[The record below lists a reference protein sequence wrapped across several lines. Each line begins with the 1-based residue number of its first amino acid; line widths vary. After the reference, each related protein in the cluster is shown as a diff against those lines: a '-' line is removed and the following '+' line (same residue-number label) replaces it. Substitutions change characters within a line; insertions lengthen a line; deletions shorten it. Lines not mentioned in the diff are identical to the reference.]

1 MATQVLNPEI
11 FLDFYV
17 SPASNHTILAR
28 AAFYLSG
35 LFSVSYVL
43 KYIIYLKGHATKL
56 ERGLDD
62 FLVAFKMNVCGTVI
76 VFVTFVFL
84 PSRHRGLDS
93 QTFWRPFN
101 FLKSEGR

>member
-17 SPASNHTILAR
+17 SPTSNHTILAR

-35 LFSVSYVL
+35 LFSVSCVL

-76 VFVTFVFL
+76 VFVAFVFL
-84 PSRHRGLDS
+84 PSRYRGLDS

-101 FLKSEGR
+101 FLKSDGR